1 MTERPLRLAYSPYGF
16 PFALGSP
23 FDPALSAAI
32 PAPATLWK
40 TISEFTYPSSS
51 VYLIVAHRIFLV
63 KGFPEKSFCKPKV
76 GVDKQKNKD
85 GHSCPPPSTED
96 HSIGKLCFSTGL
108 VCFFGSVTVSTPL
121 SSFALMPSRSI
132 SETSN
137 DLLYSPKVRSQR
149 R

>member
-1 MTERPLRLAYSPYGF
+1 MTERPLRLAYSPLGF

-63 KGFPEKSFCKPKV
+63 KGFPEKSFF
-76 GVDKQKNKD
+76 GVTQPEKKK
-85 GHSCPPPSTED
+85 GGRYRPPRFSG
-96 HSIGKLCFSTGL
+96 HSIGSDCFSTGL
-108 VCFFGSVTVSTPL
+108 VCFFGSVTVRTPL

-137 DLLYSPKVRSQR
+137 DRLYSPKVRSQR

>member
-1 MTERPLRLAYSPYGF
+1 MTERPLRLAYSPLGF

-32 PAPATLWK
+32 TAPETLWK

-51 VYLIVAHRIFLV
+51 VYLIVAHRFFLV
-63 KGFPEKSFCKPKV
+63 KGFSKKSFFRRNAARKKKK
-76 GVDKQKNKD
+76 G
-85 GHSCPPPSTED
+85 GRYRPPRFSG
-96 HSIGKLCFSTGL
+96 HSIGSDCFSTGL

-132 SETSN
+132 CETSN

>member
-1 MTERPLRLAYSPYGF
+1 MTERPLRLAYSPLGF

-51 VYLIVAHRIFLV
+51 VYLIVAHRFFVV
-63 KGFPEKSFCKPKV
+63 KGFPEKSFSDQTTRDVAKKGRAFLPAPFV
-76 GVDKQKNKD
+76 EG
-85 GHSCPPPSTED
+85 

-108 VCFFGSVTVSTPL
+108 VCFFGSVTVRTPL

-137 DLLYSPKVRSQR
+137 DRLYSPKVRSQR

>member
-1 MTERPLRLAYSPYGF
+1 MTERPLRLAYSPSGF
-16 PFALGSP
+16 QLALGSP

-51 VYLIVAHRIFLV
+51 VYLIVAHRFFVV
-63 KGFPEKSFCKPKV
+63 KGFPKKSFS
-76 GVDKQKNKD
+76 GVTQPEKKERRAFLPAPFPE
-85 GHSCPPPSTED
+85 G

-137 DLLYSPKVRSQR
+137 DRLYSPKVRSQR